1 MTEKGQGRIDIASP
15 VDEAIL
21 ARLVA
26 VLEDVAR
33 LKLSREEHRAVQV
46 ALRRAQS
53 GCLTAEERFIDAGGL
68 FGLQIVRAL
77 REHAEQVMEAARWL
91 ARPGP
96 DTRARLMALSGS
108 VSKML
113 GLDLFTFLYLVHV
126 AHLAS
131 LIPGSLGTAQ

>member
-1 MTEKGQGRIDIASP
+1 MTEKGRGRTDMASP

-33 LKLSREEHRAVQV
+33 LKLSREEHRAVQI
-46 ALRRAQS
+46 AMRRAQS
-53 GCLTAEERFIDAGGL
+53 GSLTAQEQFMDASEL
-68 FGLQIVRAL
+68 FGLEIVEAL
-77 REHAEQVMEAARWL
+77 QEHTGGIMEAARWL

-96 DTRARLMALSGS
+96 DKRARLMALSGS

-113 GLDLFTFLYLVHV
+113 GLDLFTFLYLEHV

-131 LIPGSLGTAQ
+131 LLPASLGTAQ